1 MIVQKKLFLVII
13 ISIITNLIFAQD
25 GKLYILHTNNTNG
38 ALENC
43 YCPDHPFGAVEKRS
57 IYFSNFLQKTPNTLI
72 LDSGDIFTMT
82 HQPLKDSLMA
92 EAYNLLSY
100 DAILFGDQELTMD
113 STTLNQLTN
122 LMKTKIIA
130 TNLAYPGILK
140 SHIVVKNKL
149 RIAILGI
156 VDPYALK
163 YYPEKI
169 RNKIRLSDPIKSI
182 KAEMKRL
189 KKKADIFILMTHQ
202 GADLDSV
209 IAEKI
214 KGIDAI
220 IGAHSQ
226 SALENPQKINGA
238 LITQAGK
245 EGYYVGVIEMEIKKG
260 KVISN
265 SGKIDTMKLNMP
277 DDPIIMKMI
286 EEYENRSGRINHRK
300 LDMKEN
306 H

>member
-1 MIVQKKLFLVII
+1 MTRMLNVAILGSGKIGIDLLCKIRKSKVLSCELVAGRNLK
-13 ISIITNLIFAQD
+13 SEGLIFARKK
-25 GKLYILHTNNTNG
+25 GFN
-38 ALENC
+38 
-43 YCPDHPFGAVEKRS
+43 V
-57 IYFSNFLQKTPNTLI
+57 SN
-72 LDSGDIFTMT
+72 
-82 HQPLKDSLMA
+82 
-92 EAYNLLSY
+92 
-100 DAILFGDQELTMD
+100 
-113 STTLNQLTN
+113 
-122 LMKTKIIA
+122 
-130 TNLAYPGILK
+130 
-140 SHIVVKNKL
+140 
-149 RIAILGI
+149 
-156 VDPYALK
+156 
-163 YYPEKI
+163 
-169 RNKIRLSDPIKSI
+169 
-182 KAEMKRL
+182 
-189 KKKADIFILMTHQ
+189 
-202 GADLDSV
+202 
-209 IAEKI
+209 